1 MAIDLRDKV
10 FGLINTQLD
19 GKLRYRCL
27 VLQTSDLAVLTKLSD
42 FAKEGAAVLGQQPQ
56 LIPYSDLI
64 DEVGA
69 LSCSK
74 VIERLDAICGAS
86 PLVLAGPLNF
96 VNYWSEQVQGAF
108 WKHLA
113 GFTHGPGIIVVD
125 TPREEVSEGPFRL
138 VAKIPG
144 TDVRYLKSRLAST
157 QDGLV

>member
-1 MAIDLRDKV
+1 MAVDLRDRV
-10 FGLINTQLD
+10 FGLIQTQLA

-27 VLQTSDLAVLTKLSD
+27 VFQSSDLAVL
-42 FAKEGAAVLGQQPQ
+42 AKVSEFSQEGAPVLGANAEV
-56 LIPYSDLI
+56 IPYLDLI
-64 DEVGA
+64 DDVGA
-69 LSCSK
+69 LSCAK
-74 VIERLDAICGAS
+74 VLERIDGVCGTS

-96 VNYWSEQVQGAF
+96 LNYWSDQMQGAF

-113 GFTHGPGIIVVD
+113 GFTHGPGIIVID
-125 TPREEVSEGPFRL
+125 TPRDDVSEGPFRL